1 MKNII
6 LLFAMLLIGG
16 VAMCQQTTKV
26 AKDTKVVKVDTKTFK
41 TDSSKTNSSYQPT
54 GYYYQLKSGE
64 KREIYIHTVTRGD
77 NKGKTFCYIKTPKGS
92 WSKIN
97 VKPEELH

>member
-1 MKNII
+1 MKHII
-6 LLFAMLLIGG
+6 ILFAMLLIGG
-16 VAMCQQTTKV
+16 VAVCQQSTKA
-26 AKDTKVVKVDTKTFK
+26 AKVIKVDTKTFK
-41 TDSSKTNSSYQPT
+41 ADSSKANSSYQPT